1 MYVFSA
7 PKDLEGFD
15 KNLNAYFGE
24 NFASEFKAGV
34 TAKMNPSAEERNYAA
49 YMNVLQ
55 GLSLLT
61 DTITTPNGDRMPYV
75 QWMTDSAFNA
85 NTNVWN
91 RFFKQQDTIWSN
103 RAYTYGRNGNP
114 WSTSNAYAN
123 VIGIEKA
130 AGTMTPEKREGGGT
144 CCRLDVDLVGVQVL
158 GMIDVQVLVAGTLFT
173 GRNIEPITTAS
184 DPYQNIDFGVPFTGR
199 PSALM
204 FDYKCVVE
212 QESWYWFAKG
222 GGKPKKREFANGE
235 IDEAEAYIYLQHRW
249 EDEKGK
255 IHSIRVGTGY
265 ERFSKSQE
273 TWVNAHRVPIHYGDI
288 TGEEWYEDYMGFK
301 CMQRAVNSRGKVTPI
316 IEEGWDGSKNVTH
329 IVIVITAGKYEAF
342 IGKDGNVLW
351 VDNICLVYPD

>member
-1 MYVFSA
+1 MRKIFIFPLLLIFSLFIRAERIEPIPFGDMEQWTVRFIKESKLLGGQTKTLYCLA
-7 PKDLEGFD
+7 P
-15 KNLNAYFGE
+15 
-24 NFASEFKAGV
+24 
-34 TAKMNPSAEERNYAA
+34 
-49 YMNVLQ
+49 
-55 GLSLLT
+55 T
-61 DTITTPNGDRMPYV
+61 DTIRENAPYI
-75 QWMTDSAFNA
+75 FG
-85 NTNVWN
+85 
-91 RFFKQQDTIWSN
+91 QD
-103 RAYTYGRNGNP
+103 GNP

-123 VIGIEKA
+123 VVGIEKA
-130 AGTMTPEKREGGGT
+130 AGTMTPEPREDGGT
-144 CCRLDVDLVGVQVL
+144 CCRLDVDMLGVRVM
-158 GMIDVQVLVAGTLFT
+158 GMIDIQVLVSGTLFT
-173 GRNIEPITTAS
+173 GRNLEPITTAA

-288 TGEEWYEDYMGFK
+288 TGEEWYRDYMGFK
-301 CMQRAVNSRGKVTPI
+301 GIERAMNSRGKVTLI
-316 IEEGWDGSKNVTH
+316 QEEGWDATLEPTH
-329 IVIVITAGKYEAF
+329 MVIVITSGKMEAF
-342 IGKDGNVLW
+342 EGHEGNTLW
-351 VDNICLVYPD
+351 VDNVCLVYEE